1 MDEFNVNPLLE
12 RARNQDPKAL
22 AMLCEHFYPK
32 VLKYM
37 HYRVA
42 AISAEDLTGE
52 VFLRVLRHI
61 GQQKG
66 SFAAWLYRIA
76 ANVVIDYARARK
88 IRRTGPMDEQIIGSV
103 VNGKNPVETVDRQ
116 TDIYNAITRLTDEQ
130 RELITLKFIQGL
142 TNADVAEVTGRS
154 KEAIRGLQFRALS
167 ALRLILSG
175 EEKNNE
181 R

>member
-1 MDEFNVNPLLE
+1 
-12 RARNQDPKAL
+12 
-22 AMLCEHFYPK
+22 MLCEHFYPK

-37 HYRVA
+37 HYRVD

-52 VFLRVLRHI
+52 VFLRVLRYI
-61 GQQKG
+61 GEQSG
-66 SFAAWLYRIA
+66 SFVAWLYRIA
-76 ANVVIDYARARK
+76 ANVVVDHARMGKTRK
-88 IRRTGPMDEQIIGSV
+88 EIPMDVQVIESV
-103 VNGKNPVETVDRQ
+103 VNGKDPSMVVGRQ
-116 TDIYNAITRLTDEQ
+116 IDISNAIAKLTDDQ

-175 EEKNNE
+175 EEQNHE
-181 R
+181 H